1 MHDRLAA
8 VGGELT
14 IGPGAGGTGTQV
26 AGSIPLWGTAP
37 GIRL

>member
-14 IGPGAGGTGTQV
+14 IGPGTGGTGTQV

-37 GIRL
+37 GTAL